1 MKKNNILDNNLE
13 SKPLS
18 REHMPTDYSISLSE
32 YTGKGT
38 QNEKRIPDDFGIK
51 QSLEGFDD
59 IYQNIVDYIVRITYR
74 IWEDRDVEYILD
86 TYSSFSKVFDDYGL
100 QFGNQK
106 IVDDTHH
113 TTRAFSN
120 IKLIADEVI
129 WAGNDEIGFHTSHR
143 TIIRGTNDG
152 PSNFGP
158 ATNKDIDILVIA
170 NCVAL
175 ENRIFL
181 EHVCYN
187 TSSMLLQLGMNLDD
201 MAKKLAA
208 TAPLGWPRDQKTWN
222 DLKNAA
228 RPEIPIFEN
237 LPITGFDIDRFLRI
251 TFENLWNKRD
261 YDKLDLNFVEN
272 LQFEGPTNR
281 KFNGLKD
288 YQDFLKSLATCF
300 PDLELQVDEIYWMGD
315 EIDGFLSST
324 RWSASGT
331 HKGSGVYGP
340 PTGSQVQIWGITQN
354 EIQKGRITKEWMLFN
369 ELDLMMQIAASNNS
383 DQIGAKI
390 EISFPKV

>member
-1 MKKNNILDNNLE
+1 MTTIKLLDNNLK

-51 QSLEGFDD
+51 QSLIGFDD

-113 TTRAFSN
+113 TTGAFSN

-170 NCVAL
+170 NCVVL

-187 TSSMLLQLGMNLDD
+187 TSSMLSQLGMNLDH

-261 YDKLDLNFVEN
+261 FDELDLNFVEN

-369 ELDLMMQIAASNNS
+369 EMDLMMQIAASN
-383 DQIGAKI
+383 
-390 EISFPKV
+390 

>member
-1 MKKNNILDNNLE
+1 MTKVKLLDKKLE

-51 QSLEGFDD
+51 QSLEGFDET
-59 IYQNIVDYIVRITYR
+59 YQNIIDYIVRITYR

-100 QFGNQK
+100 QLGNQK

-113 TTRAFSN
+113 TTGAFSN
-120 IKLIADEVI
+120 IKLIADEII
-129 WAGNDEIGFHTSHR
+129 WAGNDEVGFHTSHR

-152 PSNFGP
+152 PSKYGP

-228 RPEIPIFEN
+228 RPEIPIFNN
-237 LPITGFDIDRFLRI
+237 LPITGFDVDRFLRF

-288 YQDFLKSLATCF
+288 YQDFLKSFSTCF
-300 PDLELQVDEIYWMGD
+300 PDLELQVDEIYWLGD

-331 HKGSGVYGP
+331 HKGHGVYGP

-369 ELDLMMQIAASNNS
+369 ELDLMMQIAASN
-383 DQIGAKI
+383 
-390 EISFPKV
+390 

>member
-1 MKKNNILDNNLE
+1 MTTIKLLDNNLK

-32 YTGKGT
+32 YTGKGN

-51 QSLEGFDD
+51 QSLKGFDD

-113 TTRAFSN
+113 TTGAFSN

-288 YQDFLKSLATCF
+288 YQDFLKSLAICF
-300 PDLELQVDEIYWMGD
+300 PDLELQVDEIYWMGG

-331 HKGSGVYGP
+331 HEGSGVYGP

-354 EIQKGRITKEWMLFN
+354 EIRKGRIAKEWMLFN
-369 ELDLMMQIAASNNS
+369 EMDLMMQIAASN
-383 DQIGAKI
+383 
-390 EISFPKV
+390 